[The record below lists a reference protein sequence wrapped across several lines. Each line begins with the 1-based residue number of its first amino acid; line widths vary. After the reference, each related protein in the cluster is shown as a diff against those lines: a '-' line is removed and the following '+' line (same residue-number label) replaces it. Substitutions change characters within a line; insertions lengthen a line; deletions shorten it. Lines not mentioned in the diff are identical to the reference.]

1 MPSAIATT
9 SNCAYDPSLP
19 VDLHNSTTMTRRW
32 LFAAGNNH
40 GGRKHLSFSSKWKV
54 RVHTQTPHTHS
65 MKHTVFLSSA
75 DLVGPSSVLLE
86 NMGHTHNSMGNTDK
100 ASYERA
106 TVLFFSGALVV

>member
-1 MPSAIATT
+1 
-9 SNCAYDPSLP
+9 
-19 VDLHNSTTMTRRW
+19 
-32 LFAAGNNH
+32 
-40 GGRKHLSFSSKWKV
+40 
-54 RVHTQTPHTHS
+54 